1 MVKKNMFELHRSEIE
16 NIKIKAKQEELVIIE
31 SLIELHKDC
40 HKYHKIDGKD
50 ATCLD
55 IVLKHIK
62 DEISHLSTF
71 ENKRDI
77 IADKSNR
84 QNP

>member
-1 MVKKNMFELHRSEIE
+1 MTIIKVEYDTENPLCSIVKNLRLQ
-16 NIKIKAKQEELVIIE
+16 AKQEVLDDIE
-31 SLIELHKDC
+31 DML
-40 HKYHKIDGKD
+40 YKIPAEAVNQFQLSYPFDFKE
-50 ATCLD
+50 
-55 IVLKHIK
+55 IK
-62 DEISHLSTF
+62 KPHLSTF